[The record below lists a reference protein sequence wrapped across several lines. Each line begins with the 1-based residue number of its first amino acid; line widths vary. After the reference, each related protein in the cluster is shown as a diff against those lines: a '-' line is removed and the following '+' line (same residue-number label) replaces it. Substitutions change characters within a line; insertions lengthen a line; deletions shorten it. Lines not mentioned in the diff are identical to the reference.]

1 MEVVHGTGERQPV
14 VPIALL
20 LSSLVILALSIVGG
34 ASVRTIAPV
43 VCVVIVIAIS
53 YRVALRWSS
62 LISLVIGVILF
73 IPIRRYSLPI
83 NLPFDFEPYRLVVMF
98 VAAGWAVSL
107 LVDPR
112 VRTRRTGFR
121 APLLLF
127 TIAALGSIIAN
138 PTLVNTVET
147 HVVKQLSYVA
157 SFVVVLWLIVSVVR
171 THDQVDT
178 MVKVQVVC
186 GSVVAFFALIQAKTG
201 YNIFDHLTT
210 FLPFLR
216 VGYIPDTPLRG
227 GRLRTYGSA
236 QHAIE
241 LGAILAMLVPL
252 AGYLVLRTAKKRW
265 IFAAALLLLG
275 SLATLS
281 RTAMLMLAVIAI
293 TFLILRPKHI
303 RRMWP
308 ALLPLLVVVH
318 LAMPGTIGTIKQSF
332 FPSGGLIKEQSS
344 NPGYKGSGRLADVG
358 PSLAKLSRDPVFGQG
373 YGTRITDGTNT
384 NAQILDDQ
392 WLGILVET
400 GIVGIVAWI
409 WVFFRALRRF
419 GRAAKRDLGHRG
431 WLLAAITS
439 SIAAFMI
446 GMLTFDAF
454 TFTQVTFLLFIQL
467 ALGVVMLRLQPSPAQ
482 RA

>member
-1 MEVVHGTGERQPV
+1 
-14 VPIALL
+14 
-20 LSSLVILALSIVGG
+20 
-34 ASVRTIAPV
+34 
-43 VCVVIVIAIS
+43 
-53 YRVALRWSS
+53 
-62 LISLVIGVILF
+62 
-73 IPIRRYSLPI
+73 
-83 NLPFDFEPYRLVVMF
+83 
-98 VAAGWAVSL
+98 
-107 LVDPR
+107 
-112 VRTRRTGFR
+112 
-121 APLLLF
+121 
-127 TIAALGSIIAN
+127 
-138 PTLVNTVET
+138 
-147 HVVKQLSYVA
+147 
-157 SFVVVLWLIVSVVR
+157 VVVLWLIVSVVR

-400 GIVGIVAWI
+400 GIVGIAAWI

-482 RA
+482 RV